1 MVLARKILKGTLAL
15 IAVFFCLLLAVL
27 LLVDRGI
34 PAALQPVP
42 GATTSY
48 VIRGAGV
55 LTMDQNQTNEDW
67 TVVVEDGVISAVGP
81 HDSIVAPDGAEVIDG
96 RGKTLLPGLIDMHV
110 HLYDE
115 AELAA
120 FLSHGVTTVRNA
132 GGMPFHLELQR
143 RLETRTILGPRFL
156 TSGAIINERGGRNA
170 NILQVM
176 VDGPDEARAVVRR
189 QYEQGYGS
197 IKVYSNLALD
207 SYAAILEEANRLHMP
222 VFGHPV
228 EGKPPQNDPLAKSS
242 FDLLLDDDLVN
253 LEHMESIV
261 WHALDQD
268 MDVDRAR
275 LLARKIASAGL
286 AVDPT
291 LIVHHNLT
299 ELTRTK
305 GANLHRDEMEMFNP
319 LVLLFDQGAFD
330 FWAGYEGDNEVQ
342 LAEFYRRC
350 VKIFHEEGVVLTV
363 GTDSGA
369 MATLPGSSVA
379 RELELFVRA
388 GLSPIEALRSA
399 TVHPA
404 RLLGMGN
411 KIGRI
416 LVGYE
421 ADLILVSGNPLVDVG
436 VVEHPVGVMRGGFW
450 SDQTDMAELHEAA
463 KHPSLV
469 RSLRHL
475 VGLLLE
481 NQISSS

>member
-1 MVLARKILKGTLAL
+1 MVLARKIMKGILALVTVFCCLL
-15 IAVFFCLLLAVL
+15 IAVLV
-27 LLVDRGI
+27 LVDRSM
-34 PAALQPVP
+34 PAPLQPAPDVV
-42 GATTSY
+42 TSY
-48 VIRGAGV
+48 AIRGASV
-55 LTMDQNQTNEDW
+55 LTMEQNQAIEDW
-67 TVVVEDGVISAVGP
+67 TVVIEEGVISAVGP
-81 HDSIVAPDGAEVIDG
+81 HDSIVIPDNAELIDG

-115 AELAA
+115 TELAA

-143 RLETRTILGPRFL
+143 RLETTTILGPRFL
-156 TSGAIINERGGRNA
+156 TSGPIINERDGRNA
-170 NILQVM
+170 SILQVM

-197 IKVYSNLALD
+197 IKVYSNLGLD
-207 SYAAILEEANRLHMP
+207 SYAAILEEAQRLHMP

-228 EGKPPQNDPLAKSS
+228 EGKPAQNDPMAKAS
-242 FDLLLDDDLVN
+242 FDLLLDDKLVD

-268 MDVDRAR
+268 MDEDRAR
-275 LLARKIASAGL
+275 LLAKKIAAAGL

-319 LVLLFDQGAFD
+319 LALLFDQGSFD
-330 FWAGYEGDNEVQ
+330 FWAAYERDNEIQ
-342 LAEFYRRC
+342 LAEFYRSC

-363 GTDSGA
+363 GTDSGV
-369 MATLPGSSVA
+369 MATLPGSSVT

-388 GLSPIEALRSA
+388 GLSPIEALKSA

-404 RLLGMGN
+404 RLLGLGD
-411 KIGRI
+411 KIGQI

-421 ADLILVSGNPLVDVG
+421 ADLILVSGNPLTDVS
-436 VVEHPVGVMRGGFW
+436 VVEHPAGVMRGGVWF
-450 SDQTDMAELHEAA
+450 DQADMAELHEAA

-475 VGLLLE
+475 IGLLLE
-481 NQISSS
+481 IG

>member
-1 MVLARKILKGTLAL
+1 M
-15 IAVFFCLLLAVL
+15 
-27 LLVDRGI
+27 
-34 PAALQPVP
+34 
-42 GATTSY
+42 
-48 VIRGAGV
+48 
-55 LTMDQNQTNEDW
+55 
-67 TVVVEDGVISAVGP
+67 
-81 HDSIVAPDGAEVIDG
+81 
-96 RGKTLLPGLIDMHV
+96 
-110 HLYDE
+110 
-115 AELAA
+115 
-120 FLSHGVTTVRNA
+120 
-132 GGMPFHLELQR
+132 
-143 RLETRTILGPRFL
+143 
-156 TSGAIINERGGRNA
+156 
-170 NILQVM
+170 
-176 VDGPDEARAVVRR
+176 DGPDEARAVVRR